1 MAKKNFNP
9 LKKTPKQS
17 KFKKYEPV
25 IKKIFIVSFGLFL
38 SFFALDFSR
47 NYSLQIKSKHVNETE
62 QAANTSIRVV
72 YKVEPRPKYW
82 FYMARGYM
90 WIFFS
95 VDNVLKKLGLE
106 KIEMNVKRQQ
116 KVHNDWDLLWS
127 YDYHNEIPIDF
138 SKVNYYQ
145 KVNHIPGNFVLCMKD
160 NLAVNTDSRF
170 IPKGFNNSESLLAYA
185 EEHPEARFVQKLWSN
200 RGVELKSAD
209 EINFKV
215 FGPGYKYF
223 AQLYVENPLLLDGRK
238 FDFGVYVLITSI
250 DPLRIY
256 YYNKNTLIRMCEQ
269 KYNPDNYDDV
279 DSYVISDA
287 CLFPWE
293 VDALSVYY
301 NRSFTYKEAMNAYF
315 TKKGYDMGKVWRE
328 VETAIREIVLQ
339 KEYSFIYWVRAL
351 IHQSLFHH

>member
-1 MAKKNFNP
+1 
-9 LKKTPKQS
+9 
-17 KFKKYEPV
+17 
-25 IKKIFIVSFGLFL
+25 
-38 SFFALDFSR
+38 
-47 NYSLQIKSKHVNETE
+47 
-62 QAANTSIRVV
+62 
-72 YKVEPRPKYW
+72 
-82 FYMARGYM
+82 
-90 WIFFS
+90 
-95 VDNVLKKLGLE
+95 LKKLGLE

-170 IPKGFNNSESLLAYA
+170 IPKAFNNSASLQAFA
-185 EEHPEARFVQKLWSN
+185 DEHPEARFVQKLWSN

-209 EINFKV
+209 EIDFKV

-238 FDFGVYVLITSI
+238 FDFGVYVLVTSI

-301 NRSFTYKEAMNAYF
+301 NKSFTYKEAMNAYF

-328 VETAIREIVLQ
+328 VETAIREIVLE
-339 KEYSFIYWVRAL
+339 KEYSFIYWVRSSRHQQHFIYSILFQTKQYNFKYSFFELYRFDFMLDAEANLYL
-351 IHQSLFHH
+351 IEINQSPNVNPSEKLWRDQRMFESLLFDVFTLLGIGRYVKRANFEFG